1 MPRGGKRDGSGRKKT
16 TVKVPVV
23 ALLPPPIPISKE
35 VMSPSSPAEP
45 SPPKQTPTQEELMEK
60 LFELAGQGDIQ
71 ALKLAL
77 AELPRVAL
85 MQEQTRALRL
95 RNVLLRDLVTKKG
108 LPLDELDA
116 EFEPEEDPVQAPR
129 RGSKA
134 VGE

>member
-1 MPRGGKRDGSGRKKT
+1 MPRGGKRDGAGRKKT

-23 ALLPPPIPISKE
+23 ALLPPPTPISPKGTE
-35 VMSPSSPAEP
+35 NPEPEPPPSRFI
-45 SPPKQTPTQEELMEK
+45 PTQEELMEK

-108 LPLDELDA
+108 LPIEDIDL
-116 EFEPEEDPVQAPR
+116 EFEPEEDPVQATR
-129 RGSKA
+129 RSSKV